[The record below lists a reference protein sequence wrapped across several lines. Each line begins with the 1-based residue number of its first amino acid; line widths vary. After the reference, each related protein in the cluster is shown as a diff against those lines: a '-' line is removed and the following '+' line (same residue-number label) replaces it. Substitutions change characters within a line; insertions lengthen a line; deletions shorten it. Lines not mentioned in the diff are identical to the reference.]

1 MSSVPYL
8 WYLGSAKK
16 PISFKALIFIRTQ
29 WPGMDD
35 GIFVKTLIPPPLFS
49 SKIFKFL
56 DILSL
61 KNRDISLYL

>member
-35 GIFVKTLIPPPLFS
+35 GIFVKTLIPPPLF
-49 SKIFKFL
+49 
-56 DILSL
+56 
-61 KNRDISLYL
+61 